1 MGYRGSLFLSFFVL
15 VSCGQGVASAG
26 DAVKRTPS
34 TTLRMPSATLKATAL
49 KPLTPVKI
57 NPVSIKKLPHLRPV
71 VTPKP
76 AKPKGPDP
84 KAALDLSDIIEDP
97 DLLDDLGHAC
107 GWDSHLI
114 FQDEAAG
121 HVFYYLPREIL
132 LLHEENGYKLSVQYN
147 YRAEQGQPSVMLTAD
162 LASPHQKGDVVLLKA
177 ILREA
182 LALKTSD
189 PLELRSLKGLGATVD
204 LQAFAAGFSLPP
216 ERIHMDPPAHL
227 KQPIRLSLSLTQDEV
242 EEVLAQISREGL
254 SGNLN
259 VQVGSEA
266 VPVPIRIQYSRFSG
280 EWVKG
285 FEDWLHGKPISKLTN
300 LTSFPLQME
309 AIHAYR
315 MKGNRLE
322 RISKGLKKIKPL
334 PPKDDKP
341 LKLPQVN
348 RLLGDGI
355 LVAWLG
361 ASLDTTCEPCL
372 RAIDQVVRKG
382 VALAPASPL
391 KLEAIPG
398 VFAEFGIYKIVIRV
412 RSPYFV
418 AGGSDVRDQEVA
430 LTETENLNTDLTI
443 YVPSDRG
450 PDPLL
455 YRYRLQVVMESGDTL
470 EEQEWHDAHKLS
482 QFFGSSQ
489 LEDLMAEG
497 EEGEPQ

>member
-1 MGYRGSLFLSFFVL
+1 MLVFFL
-15 VSCGQGVASAG
+15 QGVAFAG
-26 DAVKRTPS
+26 DALKRTPS
-34 TTLRMPSATLKATAL
+34 TTLHMPSATLKAPAL

-57 NPVSIKKLPHLRPV
+57 NRAAIKKLPHLRPI

-76 AKPKGPDP
+76 AEPKGPDP

-97 DLLDDLGHAC
+97 DLLDDLSLAC

-132 LLHEENGYKLSVQYN
+132 LLHDENGYKLSVQYN
-147 YRAEQGQPSVMLTAD
+147 YRAEQGQPSVMVTAD
-162 LASPHQKGDVVLLKA
+162 LASPHRKGDVILLKA

-204 LQAFAAGFSLPP
+204 LQSFAAGFSLPP

-227 KQPIRLSLSLTQDEV
+227 KQPFRLSLSLTQDEV

-254 SGNLN
+254 NGTLK

-285 FEDWLHGKPISKLTN
+285 FKNWLEGQSISKLTN
-300 LTSFPLQME
+300 VTAFPLQME
-309 AIHAYR
+309 AIQAYR
-315 MKGNRLE
+315 MKGDHLE
-322 RISKGLKKIKPL
+322 RISKELKKIRPL
-334 PPKDDKP
+334 PPKEDMP
-341 LKLPQVN
+341 LRLPPVD
-348 RLLGDGI
+348 RVLGKRI

-372 RAIDQVVRKG
+372 RSIDQAVRRG
-382 VALAPASPL
+382 VALAPASPV
-391 KLEAIPG
+391 KLEAIPA

-418 AGGSDVRDQEVA
+418 AGGSDVREQEVA
-430 LTETENLNTDLTI
+430 LTETENLNTDLTL

-455 YRYRLQVVMESGDTL
+455 YRYRVQVVTESGDTL
-470 EEQEWHDAHKLS
+470 EEQAWHDAHKLS

-489 LEDLMAEG
+489 LETLMAES
-497 EEGEPQ
+497 EEGGKE

>member
-1 MGYRGSLFLSFFVL
+1 MRYLGSLFLWFFVAAPF
-15 VSCGQGVASAG
+15 VQSAAFAG
-26 DAVKRTPS
+26 DVVQKTSP
-34 TTLRMPSATLKATAL
+34 TTLRRPSATLKATAL

-57 NPVSIKKLPHLRPV
+57 NPVAIKKLPHLRPV

-84 KAALDLSDIIEDP
+84 RAALDLSDIIEDP
-97 DLLDDLGHAC
+97 ELLDDLGNAC

-132 LLHEENGYKLSVQYN
+132 LLHDQNGYKLSVQYN
-147 YRAEQGQPSVMLTAD
+147 YRAEQGQPSVMVTAD
-162 LASPHQKGDVVLLKA
+162 LASPHQKGDVILLKA

-182 LALKTSD
+182 LGLKSSD
-189 PLELRSLKGLGATVD
+189 PLELRSVKGLGATVD
-204 LQAFAAGFSLPP
+204 LQAFTAGLSLPP
-216 ERIHMDPPAHL
+216 ERIHLDPPAHL
-227 KQPIRLSLSLTQDEV
+227 KQPFRLSLSLTQDEV

-254 SGNLN
+254 SGTLK

-280 EWVKG
+280 DWVKG
-285 FEDWLHGKPISKLTN
+285 FDDWVEGKPMSKLSN
-300 LTSFPLQME
+300 LTYFPLQVE
-309 AIHAYR
+309 AIYAYR
-315 MKGNRLE
+315 MKAGRLE
-322 RISKGLKKIKPL
+322 RISKGLKKTKPL

-341 LKLPQVN
+341 LRLPQVN
-348 RLLGDGI
+348 RVLGENI

-372 RAIDQVVRKG
+372 RSIDQDVRKG

-391 KLEAIPG
+391 KLEAIPS
-398 VFAEFGIYKIVIRV
+398 VFSEFGIYKIVVRV

-430 LTETENLNTDLTI
+430 LTESENLNTDLTI

-455 YRYRLQVVMESGDTL
+455 YRYRVQVVTESGDTV

-489 LEDLMAEG
+489 LEALMAEPQ
-497 EEGEPQ
+497 EGEKE